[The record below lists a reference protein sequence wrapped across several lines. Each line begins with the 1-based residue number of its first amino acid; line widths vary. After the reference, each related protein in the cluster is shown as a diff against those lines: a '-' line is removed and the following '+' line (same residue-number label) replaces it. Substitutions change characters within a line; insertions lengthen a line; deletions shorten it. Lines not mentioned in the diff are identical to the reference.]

1 MCSTRRKP
9 DIPSLFHRNRLLN
22 LLERDGERE
31 RERRSTI
38 DPLSRESECFVL
50 GPTTTRIDRE
60 EGGARWTL
68 RLWPLFSWCTV
79 VHTQGHCAKSRMYTV
94 IENQYLHSLR
104 SHGWEYYTPREYFI
118 PQRSKSFER
127 APTDPSL
134 SLSLLSSLDLIA
146 FFRNPRVG
154 SLKLGHRYPSK
165 PYDLQPICNNFP
177 TIVDVR
183 LLGFTSSRKGY
194 YSLLAEG
201 NEERKVSVEKVIGL
215 GSSFPPRLRSCET
228 SPGRKEISSKH
239 ISSISN
245 ERRGE

>member
-1 MCSTRRKP
+1 M
-9 DIPSLFHRNRLLN
+9 
-22 LLERDGERE
+22 
-31 RERRSTI
+31 
-38 DPLSRESECFVL
+38 
-50 GPTTTRIDRE
+50 
-60 EGGARWTL
+60 
-68 RLWPLFSWCTV
+68 RLWPLFSWQV

-215 GSSFPPRLRSCET
+215 GSSFPPRLGSCET

>member
-1 MCSTRRKP
+1 MGILYASRILHSTAIEIFRACTDR
-9 DIPSLFHRNRLLN
+9 
-22 LLERDGERE
+22 
-31 RERRSTI
+31 
-38 DPLSRESECFVL
+38 PLS
-50 GPTTTRIDRE
+50 P
-60 EGGARWTL
+60 
-68 RLWPLFSWCTV
+68 
-79 VHTQGHCAKSRMYTV
+79 
-94 IENQYLHSLR
+94 
-104 SHGWEYYTPREYFI
+104 
-118 PQRSKSFER
+118 
-127 APTDPSL
+127 L

-146 FFRNPRVG
+146 LFRNPRVG

-194 YSLLAEG
+194 YSLLAEE

-215 GSSFPPRLRSCET
+215 GSSFPPRLGSCET